1 MSRRLQAEGALMHEF
16 CATTQ
21 NFSPAIIEP
30 DAAMQS
36 GRLRHD
42 GDPVSGWCRSNVV
55 GNADMRGNGYPTTAQ
70 PDQKIDAAVAVMTA
84 IGRAVVDDENEARP
98 PSPCSN
104 CGFRL
109 SDLPR
114 RLCTNKRSGSELNHA
129 SGGAQSMQADY
140 IIIGAGSAGCV
151 LANRLTED
159 PGTRVLLIEAG
170 GRDWNPLIHVPAGF
184 FKMLDHPTL
193 TWKYRAEADLGTNG
207 RAIIYTRGRV
217 IGGSSSINGLIY
229 IRGQPEDYDH
239 WAQLGNRGWSWDDCL
254 PFFRK
259 AERWEG
265 EGSAVRGKDGP
276 LFTSKMDRSP
286 VCATVIEAGKQ
297 LGLEYREDV
306 NDLPPGSGDSIG
318 WCQQTRG
325 GRRRASAARTYL
337 HPALKRPNLQ
347 LVTNALVH
355 RILFDGKR
363 ATGAEFSRGG
373 TVEKVEA
380 GREVILSAGAV
391 GSPHI
396 LQLSGIG
403 DPEHLAKIGVPI
415 VHELHGVGRN
425 MQDHYTARV
434 SYPVVG
440 VATANEKSY
449 GLPLAMEVMRW
460 VFTGKGMLSYS
471 PSLVAASVK
480 VLETSAT
487 PDMQVTFAPG
497 SFKGG
502 QIGEL
507 ERTPGLSAGAW
518 QMRPLSR
525 GYVEARSSR
534 PGDMPAINP
543 RYLSDETDRRAI
555 VAGLRFARRMF
566 AAPAL
571 NKFVRDESLP
581 GDQIQTDDE
590 LLDYARRNGGTCYHA
605 SCTCMMGSHPMS
617 VVDSELRVH
626 GIEGLR
632 VIDAS
637 VMPAVTS
644 TNTNAPTIMIA
655 EKGAAMMKG
664 AARQR
669 LAA

>member
-1 MSRRLQAEGALMHEF
+1 
-16 CATTQ
+16 
-21 NFSPAIIEP
+21 
-30 DAAMQS
+30 
-36 GRLRHD
+36 
-42 GDPVSGWCRSNVV
+42 
-55 GNADMRGNGYPTTAQ
+55 
-70 PDQKIDAAVAVMTA
+70 
-84 IGRAVVDDENEARP
+84 
-98 PSPCSN
+98 
-104 CGFRL
+104 
-109 SDLPR
+109 
-114 RLCTNKRSGSELNHA
+114 
-129 SGGAQSMQADY
+129 MQADY

-159 PGTRVLLIEAG
+159 ASTKVLLIEAG

-184 FKMLDHPTL
+184 FKMLDHDTL
-193 TWKYRAEADLGTNG
+193 TWKFRSEPDPGTDG
-207 RAIIYTRGRV
+207 RAINYTRGRV

-239 WAQLGNRGWSWDDCL
+239 WAQLGNRGWSWEDCL
-254 PFFRK
+254 PYFTK

-265 EGSAVRGKDGP
+265 EGSGVRGKAGP
-276 LFTSKMDRSP
+276 LFTSAIERSAI
-286 VCATVIEAGKQ
+286 CAAALEAGLQ
-297 LGLEYREDV
+297 VGLEYREDL
-306 NDLPPGSGDSIG
+306 NDLPPDHKDCIG

-347 LVTNALVH
+347 LVTHALVH
-355 RILFDGKR
+355 RIVFDGKR
-363 ATGAEFSRGG
+363 AVGVEFSRGG
-373 TVEKVEA
+373 PGGAVERADAQLEI
-380 GREVILSAGAV
+380 ILSAGAV

-396 LQLSGIG
+396 LQLSGVG
-403 DPEHLAKIGVPI
+403 DPTHLDRIGVPI
-415 VHELHGVGRN
+415 VHALPGVGRN

-440 VATANEKSY
+440 AQTANERSR
-449 GLPLAMEVMRW
+449 GLPLAGEVLRW
-460 VFTGKGMLSYS
+460 LITGKGILTYS
-471 PSLVAASVK
+471 PTIVAASIT
-480 VLETSAT
+480 VLEESAT
-487 PDMQVTFAPG
+487 PDVQVTFAPG

-507 ERTPGLSAGAW
+507 DETPGLSSGAW

-525 GYVEARSSR
+525 GYVEARSKR

-543 RYLSDETDRRAI
+543 RYLSEESDRRAI
-555 VAGLRFARRMF
+555 VGGLRFARRLY

-571 NKFVRDESLP
+571 QKFVREETLP
-581 GDQIQTDDE
+581 GAHIQSDDE
-590 LLDYARRNGGTCYHA
+590 LLDYARRNGNTCYHA
-605 SCTCMMGSHPMS
+605 SCTCMMGQHAMA

-626 GIEGLR
+626 GLDGLR

-655 EKGAAMMKG
+655 EKAAATIRG
-664 AARQR
+664 TARQK